1 MAEQDLN
8 LNLITLWLYAR
19 ATWSKGGGMGMAV
32 VTGRS
37 SHRPDT
43 AGPARDL
50 GQTPPGM
57 VAPLRT

>member
-19 ATWSKGGGMGMAV
+19 ATWSKGGEMGMVV
-32 VTGRS
+32 VTWRS
-37 SHRPDT
+37 YHRPDI

-57 VAPLRT
+57 VASPRT